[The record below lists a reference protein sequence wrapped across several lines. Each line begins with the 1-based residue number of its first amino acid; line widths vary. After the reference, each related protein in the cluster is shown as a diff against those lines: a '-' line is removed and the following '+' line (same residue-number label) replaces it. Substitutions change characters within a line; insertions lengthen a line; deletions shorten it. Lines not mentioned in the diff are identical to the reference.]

1 MGQNSSCQV
10 KSLARQNKRIKMFI
24 NNAVM
29 FALYKVLIERR
40 DPFSENLCVS
50 DSTSDESNIYKQK
63 MKVSYSS
70 TVSARP
76 TCIVITSHLTKT
88 LEPIIPQSFK
98 MMTYCNCS
106 VFLYMDGLGAFLKPE
121 AYHLEA
127 SNSSLYVGNNAG
139 VFHPTNQSHG
149 IFFCPNMESAD

>member
-1 MGQNSSCQV
+1 
-10 KSLARQNKRIKMFI
+10 MFI

-29 FALYKVLIERR
+29 FALCKVLIKRR

-88 LEPIIPQSFK
+88 LEPIILQSFK
-98 MMTYCNCS
+98 MMTYSNCS
-106 VFLYMDGLGAFLKPE
+106 VFLYIDGLGALLKPI
-121 AYHLEA
+121 L
-127 SNSSLYVGNNAG
+127 
-139 VFHPTNQSHG
+139 HG
-149 IFFCPNMESAD
+149 LKRNHDFLSQGIRWGIIIK